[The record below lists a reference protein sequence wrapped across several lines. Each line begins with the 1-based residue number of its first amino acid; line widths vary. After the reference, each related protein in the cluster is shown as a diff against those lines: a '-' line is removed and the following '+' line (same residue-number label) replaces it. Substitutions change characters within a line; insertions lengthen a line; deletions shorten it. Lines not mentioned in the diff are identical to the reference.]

1 MRGLEMEIIEELK
14 ICRQVLTSSTQLQLT
29 SLIGRE
35 RLRNV
40 LKEKRAKRAKLWWM
54 IVKCANL

>member
-1 MRGLEMEIIEELK
+1 MEIIEELK